1 MLICERG
8 CMPDK
13 PAVPRYISPLLPA
26 VKPRG
31 PTPSISRTCTLPG
44 RCECVRALHY
54 VTLPFR
60 TRALSSFN
68 ENLEEHLVVSRG
80 ARNASDFSCRSPLHP
95 PPFLS
100 PCSLRVATPS
110 LRVSLPRTFVSPV
123 NSPPAVRRPLR
134 LAVYE
139 SDKNE
144 QARRLA

>member
-31 PTPSISRTCTLPG
+31 PTPSISRTCTLLG

-60 TRALSSFN
+60 TPALSSFN
-68 ENLEEHLVVSRG
+68 ENLEERLVVSRG
-80 ARNASDFSCRSPLHP
+80 LEMRVLA
-95 PPFLS
+95 PPFS
-100 PCSLRVATPS
+100 FSSFR
-110 LRVSLPRTFVSPV
+110 SLPSISTSR
-123 NSPPAVRRPLR
+123 LR
-134 LAVYE
+134 EREREREREKGERQRDKE
-139 SDKNE
+139 S
-144 QARRLA
+144 